1 MGKHIYIKNNE
12 INTHIP
18 NIHIFEYT
26 ILDFLFDFFFVCLF
40 VMFWAPCNSVSLI
53 KIKLTWRE
61 INIAE

>member
-18 NIHIFEYT
+18 NIHIFEYK
-26 ILDFLFDFFFVCLF
+26 IFFVCLF